1 MATNSYVPTH
11 WEDAGSTASPLNAA
25 NLNHIEDGVAA
36 ATEAVQALEETMP
49 EEAED
54 LSFGLEDEGYVTP
67 DMVYQIINDV
77 LAGGDLRIVNN
88 RLKFTDLYD
97 DTVYDLGG
105 VTA

>member
-1 MATNSYVPTH
+1 MNNYVKTVWVDDNTP
-11 WEDAGSTASPLNAA
+11 ALNAA

-49 EEAED
+49 KEAED

-97 DTVYDLGG
+97 DTLYDLGG